1 MHTDQETAVLLCELE
16 KSLLEPGAHMPER
29 VSRLLAERFVEFGSS
44 GRTFNKAQVLV
55 SLGTDSWAKHTATE
69 LKVELL
75 GSHTALVTYRA
86 YRHTEPPVR
95 TLRSSIWQQLEGHW
109 QMVFH
114 QGTIA
119 SVPT

>member
-1 MHTDQETAVLLCELE
+1 MHTDEEPVALLRELE
-16 KSLLEPGAHMPER
+16 ESLLEPSAHMTER

-44 GRTFNKAQVLV
+44 GRTFNKARVLA
-55 SLGTDSWAKHTATE
+55 SLGAATWVKHTATE

-86 YRHTEPPVR
+86 CRHTEPPVH

-114 QGTIA
+114 QGTIT